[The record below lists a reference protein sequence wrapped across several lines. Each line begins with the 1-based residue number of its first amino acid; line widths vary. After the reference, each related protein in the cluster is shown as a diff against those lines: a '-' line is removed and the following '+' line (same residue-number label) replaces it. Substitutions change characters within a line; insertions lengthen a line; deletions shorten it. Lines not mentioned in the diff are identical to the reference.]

1 MIATLA
7 LLLIALLMLGAPLFA
22 VILAATMLG
31 FYSAEID
38 FTVIAAELYRIANT
52 PLLVALPLFTFAGYV
67 LSECNTSERLL
78 RLTKAWFGWM
88 PYGLAVISLV
98 TCAAFTAFTGAS
110 GVTIIALGALLF
122 PVLVKEGYRSRFS
135 LGLVTTS
142 GSLGLLLPPSVPLI
156 LYGIIVQQLNT
167 GESFTLPQLFMA
179 GLLPSL
185 LMVMLLMFLAVWANR
200 DAPLDRTEFNWAEFN
215 WAEALASIRAIGWEL
230 PLPLFILAGI
240 FGGYLAISEVA
251 AATALYVIIIEGFV
265 YKEIHFASLSKI
277 INDAMQ
283 MLGGILLILGLSM
296 AFTNYLIDAE
306 VPMRLFEW
314 VKQHVDDKL
323 SFLLLLNVFLLV
335 LGAILDIFSAL
346 VIVVPLIVPIA
357 VSYGVHPIHLGI
369 IFLAN
374 MQIGYLTPP
383 VGMNLFIAS
392 YRFNRSITELYQA
405 TLPFMLVLLI
415 AVFLITYVPWL
426 SLWFLAN

>member
-1 MIATLA
+1 MTLALA
-7 LLLIALLMLGAPLFA
+7 LLLVALLLLGAPLFA

-52 PLLVALPLFTFAGYV
+52 PLLVALPLFTLAGYV

-78 RLTKAWFGWM
+78 RLTRAWFGWM
-88 PYGLAVISLV
+88 PFGLAIISLL

-110 GVTIIALGALLF
+110 GVTIIALGALLL
-122 PVLVKEGYRSRFS
+122 PVLVKEGYQSKFS

-156 LYGIIVQQLNT
+156 LYGIIVQQLDI
-167 GESFTLPQLFMA
+167 GEKFTLPELFLA
-179 GLLPSL
+179 GLLPCLFMIAL
-185 LMVMLLMFLAVWANR
+185 LMIWAIWANR
-200 DAPLDRTEFNWAEFN
+200 GATLDRTEFTWP
-215 WAEALASIRAIGWEL
+215 EAFASIKAIGWEL
-230 PLPLFILAGI
+230 PLPLFIMIGI
-240 FGGYLAISEVA
+240 FGGYLAVSEVA
-251 AATALYVIIIEGFV
+251 AATALYVLVIEGFV
-265 YKEIHFASLSKI
+265 YKEIQLASLAKI
-277 INDAMQ
+277 ISDAMQ
-283 MLGGILLILGLSM
+283 MLGGILLILGVSM

-306 VPMRLFEW
+306 VPMHLFEW
-314 VKQHVDDKL
+314 VKGHVSDKL
-323 SFLLLLNVFLLV
+323 SFLLLLNLFLLV

-357 VSYGVHPIHLGI
+357 VSYGIHPIHLGI

-392 YRFNRSITELYQA
+392 YRFNKSVSELYQA
-405 TLPFMLVLLI
+405 TLPFMLILLVAVLI
-415 AVFLITYVPWL
+415 ITYVPWL
-426 SLWFLAN
+426 SLWFLAP

>member
-1 MIATLA
+1 MTFALI
-7 LLLIALLMLGAPLFA
+7 LLLVAMLLLGTPLFA

-31 FYSAEID
+31 FYSADID
-38 FTVIAAELYRIANT
+38 FTVIAAELYRLANT
-52 PLLVALPLFTFAGYV
+52 PLLVALPLFTLAGYI

-88 PYGLAVISLV
+88 PFGLAIISLL
-98 TCAAFTAFTGAS
+98 TCAVFTAFTGAS
-110 GVTIIALGALLF
+110 GVTIIALGALLL
-122 PVLVKEGYRSRFS
+122 PVLIKEGYHARYS

-156 LYGIIVQQLNT
+156 LYGIIVQQLDI
-167 GESFTLPQLFMA
+167 GEKFTLPQLFLA
-179 GLLPSL
+179 GFLPCL
-185 LMVMLLMFLAVWANR
+185 LMIALLMAWTIWGNR
-200 DAPLDRTEFNWAEFN
+200 HVKLEKSAFDRG
-215 WAEALASIRAIGWEL
+215 EALASIKAIAWEL
-230 PLPLFILAGI
+230 PLPLFIMIGI
-240 FGGYLAISEVA
+240 FGGYLAVSEVA
-251 AATALYVIIIEGFV
+251 AATALYVLLIEVFI
-265 YKEIHFASLSKI
+265 YREIHLAGLGKI
-277 INDAMQ
+277 VGDAMQ
-283 MLGGILLILGLSM
+283 MLGGILLILGVSM

-314 VKQHVDDKL
+314 VKQHVDDRL
-323 SFLLLLNVFLLV
+323 GFLLLLNLFLLV

-392 YRFNRSITELYQA
+392 YRFNKSIGELYQA
-405 TLPFMLVLLI
+405 TLPFMLILFISVLI
-415 AVFLITYVPWL
+415 ITYMPWL
-426 SLWFLAN
+426 SLWFL